1 MRVLRFGTV
10 AVGMLAFSFSSVLAE
25 PYLAVL
31 EGQTCGTCHVSP
43 SGGGMRNV
51 YGNVYSRSLLPA
63 KTIGA
68 EKEDSFIW
76 TGEMFKIL
84 KLGANVR
91 GSWRDVDIPH
101 RSTESTT
108 DLDRASVYLAI
119 EPIKDRLLFY
129 ADQEFGQGNNFN
141 REAWAR
147 WSFSESIYVRAGR
160 LFLPYG
166 LRLED
171 DTAFIRQIPGINFT
185 TPDKGVELGI
195 EKGAW
200 SAQLAVSNGTAGG
213 DEIDS
218 GKQYSLAATYVQPG
232 WRVGGS
238 LNYND
243 SSFGNRE
250 LYSVYG
256 GYRWKQIA
264 WLAEVGYVVDMGF
277 PEGRR
282 NQIVTLLEGNWR
294 YRKGQSLKIS
304 YEHLDPDDTIGHDQ
318 QNRYSGV
325 WEYFPVQF
333 LQLRL
338 GVRAYDGIPQS
349 DVQNRTEYFG
359 QVHVF
364 F

>member
-1 MRVLRFGTV
+1 MRQACIGIIFYVVASLVPATV
-10 AVGMLAFSFSSVLAE
+10 SAE

-31 EGQTCGTCHVSP
+31 EGQSCGTCHVSP

-51 YGNVYSRSLLPA
+51 YGNVYSRSLLPV

-68 EKEDSFIW
+68 ENDDPFIW
-76 TGEMFKIL
+76 TGEILKIL

-101 RSTESTT
+101 ASTESTT

-119 EPIKDRLLFY
+119 EPIKDRLLIY
-129 ADQEFGQGNNFN
+129 ADQEFGQGTNFN

-147 WSFSESIYVRAGR
+147 WSFNASIYVRAGR
-160 LFLPYG
+160 MFLPYG

-171 DTAFIRQIPGINFT
+171 DTAWIRQIPGINFT
-185 TPDKGVELGI
+185 TPDKGVELGL

-200 SAQLAVSNGTAGG
+200 SAQFAVSNGTAGG

-218 GKQYSLAATYVQPG
+218 GKQYSLAATYVQPN

-243 SSFGNRE
+243 SSFGDRE
-250 LYSVYG
+250 LYSIFAG
-256 GYRWKQIA
+256 LRRDNWGF
-264 WLAEVGYVVDMGF
+264 LAEVDFIVDMGF
-277 PEGRR
+277 PDGRR
-282 NQIVTLLEGNWR
+282 SQLAALLEANWR
-294 YRKGQSLKIS
+294 YRKGQNLKLT
-304 YEHLDPDDTIGHDQ
+304 YEKLDPDDTVEEDH
-318 QNRYSGV
+318 QNRWSV
-325 WEYFPVQF
+325 IWEVFPVQN
-333 LQLRL
+333 LQFRAGLR
-338 GVRAYDGIPQS
+338 VYDGIPQS
-349 DVQNRTEYFG
+349 NVQNRTEYFG